1 MGSAEG
7 SGWGAAPVAA
17 PPEDCACS
25 GLELKLEALTHNISE
40 MHEQIEHL
48 QASASRTCADGGME
62 PEMRRDLRE
71 WGSDEYD
78 HCEQPFSWS
87 ELLAAY
93 KAGERRSA
101 QDAHGAY
108 DITFKSGGLGKKLDK
123 GGYMTWVCIKDHFC
137 GDPYFCWV
145 YHETRKV
152 FTPWGT
158 ARELRLRSVVDGI

>member
-7 SGWGAAPVAA
+7 SGWGTTPVAA
-17 PPEDCACS
+17 PPEECACP
-25 GLELKLEALTHNISE
+25 GLELRLEALTKNISE

-62 PEMRRDLRE
+62 PEMRRGLRE
-71 WGSDEYD
+71 WGSQEYD
-78 HCEQPFSWS
+78 HCEQPFSWE

-93 KAGERRSA
+93 KA
-101 QDAHGAY
+101 HGAF
-108 DITFKSGGLGKKLDK
+108 DITFKSGGLGNLAKVGK
-123 GGYMTWVCIKDHFC
+123 GGYKTWVCIKNHFC

-145 YHETRKV
+145 YHEKRKV

-158 ARELRLRSVVDGI
+158 ARELRLRSVVDEGP